1 MALAVEPKAEVAQP
15 EPEAEKKE
23 QEQLSQQELLS
34 KLVDLAEA
42 QTASLHII
50 QGHVEGSK
58 PNFKKMVESC
68 NHIEK
73 ATHFLELRS
82 DASAALLSDERRH
95 REQEKA
101 NQAELAAEKLS
112 PAEHKAR
119 QKALRDSE
127 RLRQLDRATALV
139 SGSCWAPFLLC
150 LK

>member
-1 MALAVEPKAEVAQP
+1 MSLVVEPKAEVAQP

-34 KLVDLAEA
+34 KLVVLAEA
-42 QTASLHII
+42 QTASLHVI
-50 QGHVEGSK
+50 QGHVEASK
-58 PNFKKMVESC
+58 PNLKKVLESC
-68 NHIEK
+68 GHIEK

-95 REQEKA
+95 REQEKL
-101 NQAELAAEKLS
+101 NQADLAAEKLS

-119 QKALRDSE
+119 KKALSDSE
-127 RLRQLDRATALV
+127 ALRRLDRATALI
-139 SGSCWAPFLLC
+139 SGSCWAPLLLC